1 MTTSTDLKS
10 ATGSE
15 SGVGWGTYA
24 NKALI
29 ASIVGFVLDGFDLQ
43 LIVFILVPLSA
54 ELHFTT
60 IDTGSIV
67 TWTLLGAVV
76 GGIVFGILG
85 DYLGRVRVMAWSI
98 GIFAVFTGLCAFAQ
112 NYWQLA
118 LFRGIA
124 GFGLGSE
131 FGVGMALV
139 TEAWPKER
147 RARATSYVAIS
158 WQLGILMAALSA
170 AALLPYIGW
179 RGMFGVGIFPAFV
192 AILIRVTLGEP
203 KIFLE
208 KQHTRRKF
216 PVGLLFKDLQTSQ
229 RSLALVF
236 MCFVQN
242 FCYYGVLIWLP
253 FYLSSR
259 FGFSVT
265 RSSLWTAVT
274 IVGFISGMVL
284 FGELADRIGRR
295 PSFFIFQAGAAIS
308 VVAYSQLSTPT
319 TLLIG
324 GAIMGIFV
332 NGMLGGYGT
341 LMSELYPTEAR
352 ATAENVLYNMGRA
365 FGSLGP
371 LVIGI
376 LVSKYSFLVGTMF
389 LAGLYILDL
398 IVTYAFI
405 PERRGKALE

>member
-170 AALLPYIGW
+170 AALLTYIGW

-308 VVAYSQLSTPT
+308 VV
-319 TLLIG
+319 
-324 GAIMGIFV
+324 
-332 NGMLGGYGT
+332 
-341 LMSELYPTEAR
+341 
-352 ATAENVLYNMGRA
+352 
-365 FGSLGP
+365 
-371 LVIGI
+371 
-376 LVSKYSFLVGTMF
+376 
-389 LAGLYILDL
+389 
-398 IVTYAFI
+398 
-405 PERRGKALE
+405 

>member
-1 MTTSTDLKS
+1 MTTTVGVKSTADR
-10 ATGSE
+10 E
-15 SGVGWGTYA
+15 SSVGWGTYA

-29 ASIVGFVLDGFDLQ
+29 ASVVGFILDGFDLQ
-43 LIVFILVPLSA
+43 LIVFILIPLSA

-60 IDTGSIV
+60 VDMGSIV
-67 TWTLLGAVV
+67 TWTLLGAVA
-76 GGIVFGILG
+76 GGVIFGILG
-85 DYLGRVRVMAWSI
+85 DYLGRVKVMTWSI
-98 GIFAVFTGLCAFAQ
+98 MIFAVFTGLCAFAQ

-147 RARATSYVAIS
+147 RARATSYVAVS

-170 AALLPYIGW
+170 AALLPSIGW
-179 RGMFGVGIFPAFV
+179 RGMFAIGIFPAFV
-192 AILIRVTLGEP
+192 AIFIRVTLDEP

-208 KQHTRRKF
+208 KKQARRKF
-216 PVGLLFKDLQTSQ
+216 PVGLLFKDVQTTQ
-229 RSLALVF
+229 KSLALVF

-253 FYLSSR
+253 FYLSNR

-265 RSSLWTAVT
+265 RSALWTAVT
-274 IVGFISGMVL
+274 IVGFISGML
-284 FGELADRIGRR
+284 IFGEVADRVGRR
-295 PSFFIFQAGAAIS
+295 PAFFIFQAGAAIS
-308 VVAYSQLSTPT
+308 VIAYSQLSTPI
-319 TLLIG
+319 TLLFG

-341 LMSELYPTEAR
+341 LMAELYPTEAR
-352 ATAENVLYNMGRA
+352 ATAENVLYNAGRA
-365 FGSLGP
+365 LGSLGP

-376 LVSKYSFLVGTMF
+376 LVNKYSFLVGTMF
-389 LAGLYILDL
+389 LATLYVFDL

-405 PERRGKALE
+405 PERKGQALE